1 MLCACNQLLCVHNSC
16 HNNKNHMSDGKTGS
30 PILKLHMLKLQYWE
44 ETSEQG
50 YQKEN
55 REFPIKFPFK
65 KLRRSLAFWQ
75 NFRSDF
81 NVVPPFKRLL
91 FPESFGKF

>member
-30 PILKLHMLKLQYWE
+30 PILKLQYWE

-81 NVVPPFKRLL
+81 NVVPPFKRLF